1 MVPFLGTLLDRQG
14 SPSTRYAFWYGWLVG
29 TVSIAGGFRWMLP
42 FFQRFT
48 ILKTTW
54 QALPLFLLFVGYHGL
69 VFAFFAHWLRLLRT
83 ELRVPLTWLV
93 PLVWVSCEFCFP
105 CIFPWYIA
113 ITQAWVH
120 PIIQI
125 AEVTGPLGIGFLLTM
140 TAAAFFEA
148 GTLLWQRKASWWTLR
163 APITAAGIV
172 ALCVAY
178 GYARMYQ
185 VRHERAAA
193 PSLQMGVVQSNIRMQ
208 EKWMAPNAP
217 AHHLKHILA
226 SQSLENQGVDLLVWP
241 ETAYPWAIHRAQIH
255 SLRTEVVS
263 HIRGPLRT
271 PLLFGIPMWD
281 PATSRAY
288 NSAFLVDRGGNT
300 SGHVDKN
307 FLLVFGEYF
316 PYLRYLPWLKKTF
329 EITETVPG
337 LQPDA
342 LPLEAHGKTHW
353 LGLMI
358 CYEDILPSFGQ
369 ALFALP
375 HRPHVMVN
383 LTNDA
388 WFGKTS
394 EPHEH
399 LALSV
404 FRAIEH
410 RTDLLRVTN
419 TGVTTLVDATG
430 RVHDALPVTDPPPMN
445 QPQLPASTHVYTVS
459 LYSKATPFEKL
470 GNGLGW
476 SCLAVT
482 LLFSLLAKHRQRK
495 PIQGRYV
502 LGALAGLQGTLLL
515 LGLFVPSLSIKTVYQ
530 WVAHLQDHLV
540 PEKTLLALVCW
551 VGAGLIATSLFVG
564 ASLEWLFQQRLPQS
578 SGSIPCPNTRL
589 EWLLALVVTLVMPVT
604 LWGRMEGNTG
614 LVVILL
620 LLCTLFHQLGS
631 RVAMHW
637 SRRNNP

>member
-1 MVPFLGTLLDRQG
+1 M
-14 SPSTRYAFWYGWLVG
+14 G

-54 QALPLFLLFVGYHGL
+54 QALPLFLLFASYHGL

-105 CIFPWYIA
+105 CIFPWYLA

-120 PIIQI
+120 PVVQI
-125 AEVTGPLGIGFLLTM
+125 SEITGPLGIGFLLTM

-148 GTLLWQRKASWWTLR
+148 GTVLWQRKATWSTVR
-163 APITAAGIV
+163 APVTAVGII
-172 ALCVAY
+172 ALCIAY
-178 GYARMYQ
+178 GYVRMYQ

-193 PSLQMGVVQSNIRMQ
+193 PSLQVGVVQSNIRMQ
-208 EKWMAPNAP
+208 EKFDARYSPS
-217 AHHLKHILA
+217 HHLKHLQA
-226 SQSLENQGVDLLVWP
+226 SQQLETPGVDLLVWP
-241 ETAYPWAIHRAQIH
+241 ETAYPYAIHRDQVL
-255 SLRTEVVS
+255 SLRPEVAS

-271 PLLFGIPMWD
+271 PLLFGIPMFD
-281 PATSRAY
+281 PQTKHVY
-288 NSAFLVDRGGNT
+288 NSAFLIDGSARTMG
-300 SGHVDKN
+300 SADKN

-316 PYLRYLPWLKKTF
+316 PYLQYLPWLKKTF
-329 EITETVPG
+329 AIYETVPG
-337 LQPDA
+337 TQPA
-342 LPLEAHGKTHW
+342 VLPFEARGQTHW

-375 HRPHVMVN
+375 HRPALMIN

-388 WFGKTS
+388 WFGKTA
-394 EPHEH
+394 EPYEH

-419 TGVTTLVDATG
+419 TGVTALVDATG
-430 RVHDALPVTDPPPMN
+430 KVQNALPVTDPPPMS
-445 QPQLPASTHVYTVS
+445 QPQLPATTHVYTAS
-459 LYSKATPFEKL
+459 LYSSPTPFEKI
-470 GNGLGW
+470 GNGFGF

-482 LLFSLLAKHRQRK
+482 LLFSLLAKHRQRM
-495 PIQGRYV
+495 PVQGRYL
-502 LGALAGLQGTLLL
+502 LGGLACLHATLLL
-515 LGLFVPSLSIKTVYQ
+515 VGGLVPSLSIPTVYQ
-530 WVAHLQDHLV
+530 WLAHNQDRTL
-540 PEKTLLALVCW
+540 PDKTLFAAMCW
-551 VGAGLIATSLFVG
+551 IGAGLIATSFLAGG
-564 ASLEWLFQQRLPQS
+564 ALEYLLQQPWRQS
-578 SGSIPCPNTRL
+578 AYGGPRPHTRL
-589 EWLLALVVTLVMPVT
+589 EWLLALVLTLVFPVVF
-604 LWGRMEGNTG
+604 WGRMEGNTG

-620 LLCTLFHQLGS
+620 LLCVLFHQLGS
-631 RVAMHW
+631 RFAMRW
-637 SRRNNP
+637 SRRDGS